1 LTTRSV
7 TGNAGAFGIITETGS
22 IDMGGSGSATVSLNN
37 ARPNA
42 TYSVAISGN
51 ANETFWITAKTATG
65 FTVNSS
71 NSSSTAQ
78 VDFLIEG

>member
-1 LTTRSV
+1 MVTRSI

-22 IDMGGSGSATVSLNN
+22 IDMNGSGSAIVSLNN
-37 ARPNA
+37 PRPNS
-42 TYSVAISGN
+42 TYSVAISSN
-51 ANETFWITAKTATG
+51 ANETFWVTSKTVNG

-71 NSSSTAQ
+71 NASSAAQ